1 MKKKL
6 FQKTG
11 VDICSPKSMFNFINE
26 HFKYWTM
33 NSWNRLES
41 IAHNVKLYNLG
52 LDGDWCTA
60 LDYLTDENDIGDLQ
74 FEISM
79 RIRDWEKDNPGY
91 TLGFNGRSDGYLVIY
106 NMEKDGRVNFRN
118 ILPESLTGYD
128 TYEEW
133 KASLK
138 DNWCGYTE
146 NVSDYIGEL
155 REYTQLIRNFDKFC
169 DELRELVNEYSKM
182 DYDAD
187 KKAFEVEYG
196 IRY

>member
-182 DYDAD
+182 DYEAD
-187 KKAFEVEYG
+187 KKAFEAEYG

>member
-41 IAHNVKLYNLG
+41 VAHNVKLYNLG